1 MHSYHNALLWQWR
14 EANGRA
20 LHAGSG
26 KILAFGSF
34 ECTLNF
40 RFLGI
45 LRWIDERNECLE
57 EE

>member
-1 MHSYHNALLWQWR
+1 MPAL
-14 EANGRA
+14 
-20 LHAGSG
+20 G

-57 EE
+57 EEQGEEDVEGHLQQNGE

>member
-1 MHSYHNALLWQWR
+1 MRCSGSGGRLTEELFMPAL
-14 EANGRA
+14 
-20 LHAGSG
+20 G